1 MEWLVQ
7 RQDLQQNV
15 FPNFDKGTSPPFD
28 LIDDMLP
35 LDVGPF
41 YMSLLEKSHSGKHPN
56 FGFIPLMAISSQ
68 YNIGAL
74 NAESFCERIISAGNL
89 VMTDGNTLLND
100 NELEMLIL
108 LRINRD
114 FMTFMQEKY
123 AHISKQNFKQTIITE
138 EQNNDN
144 NDQVIP

>member
-1 MEWLVQ
+1 MFQKW
-7 RQDLQQNV
+7 RRYYKDINWYDT
-15 FPNFDKGTSPPFD
+15 FPNFDKATTPPFD

-41 YMSLLEKSHSGKHPN
+41 YMSLLENSHSGKHPN

-114 FMTFMQEKY
+114 FMTFMREKY

-138 EQNNDN
+138 EQNND
-144 NDQVIP
+144 QVIP